1 MPSGLA
7 AMVRVRRWWPVGWR
21 LRVRKTSTG
30 WQLVPER
37 LSPGRWPT
45 GWVSRRGSQLRA
57 PRRRR
62 DAEPWPA
69 TMTVASSSRLRR
81 RLADTPLKSMRV
93 PPRGSELP
101 ARPPAQQGNRAN
113 SLVAGM
119 VWPSFVCAHELSATR
134 ITRPI
139 ATQTASVA
147 AARSPI
153 PRWAAEAAGRPSPS
167 PACRACVC
175 NATASASG
183 SDNASASSRARA
195 ALRGIAPLGRRRL
208 GVDDRQC
215 L

>member
-7 AMVRVRRWWPVGWR
+7 AMVRVRRWWPVGSR

-69 TMTVASSSRLRR
+69 TMTVASSSRLGR

-153 PRWAAEAAGRPSPS
+153 PRWAAEGASRPSAS
-167 PACRACVC
+167 RPAEPAH
-175 NATASASG
+175 
-183 SDNASASSRARA
+183 ARN
-195 ALRGIAPLGRRRL
+195 GIGQRQRQRLGQLPRPRRL
-208 GVDDRQC
+208 ARHRPFGPPPVGSG
-215 L
+215 